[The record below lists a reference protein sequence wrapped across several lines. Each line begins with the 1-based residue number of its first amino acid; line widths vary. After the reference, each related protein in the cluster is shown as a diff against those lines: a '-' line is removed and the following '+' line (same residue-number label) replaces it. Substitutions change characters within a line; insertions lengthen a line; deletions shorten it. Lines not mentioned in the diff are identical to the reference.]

1 MIPSI
6 YLEYAR
12 VVGLYNNLYN
22 SIERFSRGNYTRV
35 TWYILCKIVAEIRVR
50 RRLRCG
56 RDGTLEEID

>member
-1 MIPSI
+1 MISSI

-35 TWYILCKIVAEIRVR
+35 TYMLCKIVAEIRVR